1 MGGRSRVAA
10 QMLAGKGFKQVYNV
24 SGGIKAWKFKTA
36 VGPQTLGMD
45 LFEGRESVTDFL
57 VIAYSMEQGL
67 QRFYQ
72 DMAGQARNDAVKDLF
87 GRLADIEVK
96 HQDQVFDRYQKMV
109 DPAISR
115 EGFEAMVTMSALEG
129 GLTTKQYLDLFDP
142 DLSVETEVV
151 SMAMSIEAQAL
162 DLYQR
167 VAGQVTDPDARAVVL
182 QIAGEENHH
191 LARLGKLM
199 DRLKGPV

>member
-1 MGGRSRVAA
+1 VGGRSRVAA

-24 SGGIKAWKFKTA
+24 SGGIKAWKSKTA

-45 LFEGRESVTDFL
+45 LFKGPESAKEFL
-57 VIAYSMEQGL
+57 VIAYSLEQGL
-67 QRFYQ
+67 QEFYQ
-72 DMAGQARNDAVKDLF
+72 EMADKAGNEAVKNLF
-87 GRLADIEVK
+87 HKLAAIEIK
-96 HQDQVFDRYQKMV
+96 HKDQVFERYQNMV
-109 DPAISR
+109 DPEMSR
-115 EGFEAMVTMSALEG
+115 DGFESMVTVSALEG
-129 GLTTKQYLDLFDP
+129 GLTTKQYLDQFDP

-167 VAGQVTDPDARAVVL
+167 VAGQVTDPKAKDVL
-182 QIAGEENHH
+182 HQIAKEEQQH

-199 DRLKGPV
+199 DTL

>member
-1 MGGRSRVAA
+1 VGGRSRVAA

-24 SGGIKAWKFKTA
+24 SGGIKAWQSKTA

-45 LFEGRESVTDFL
+45 LFEGRESARDFL
-57 VIAYSMEQGL
+57 VTAYSLEQGL
-67 QRFYQ
+67 EQFYL
-72 DMAGQARNDAVKDLF
+72 DMADKAQNEVVKDLF
-87 GRLADIEVK
+87 EKLAAIEVK
-96 HQDQVFDRYQKMV
+96 HKDQVFDRYQNMV
-109 DPAISR
+109 DPSISR
-115 EGFEAMVTMSALEG
+115 EGFESMITVAALEG
-129 GLTTKQYLDLFDP
+129 GLTTEQYLDLFGP

-182 QIAGEENHH
+182 QIAREENQH
-191 LARLGKLM
+191 LARLGKMMESL
-199 DRLKGPV
+199 